1 MSCGAEEE
9 VVRPYNQSN
18 GNVTIAYY
26 DQFDPSYE
34 ERDTFQSDVL
44 TPVVLRLVA
53 HFLRQKK
60 RVVLLFRTNERLPI
74 YANMPEELKGNQ
86 RERFTDYIKSF
97 FPTAQRDWI
106 QSSTTHQYKGKE
118 SDAIIIMDAMTSF
131 YPLIHP
137 TWFFM
142 QIFGDSLDK
151 LIEDER
157 RLFYVAVTRAK
168 TDLIILTTV
177 QDKSPFLGQLGS
189 IETLQWSAFPPLD
202 TGRRKLRIEV
212 RNQQGYGSKPTYS
225 ISKELR
231 ASGFDFDRETYTW
244 FRFCAPLFDLH
255 SIIDEPWVSKAN
267 HIQVTFYNEHSEE
280 KGKLLFSDEE
290 IIDLM
295 PPDTT
300 AEES

>member
-1 MSCGAEEE
+1 MSCGAKEETG
-9 VVRPYNQSN
+9 RPYSTSS
-18 GNVTIAYY
+18 GNVAIAYY
-26 DQFDPSYE
+26 DRFDPSYE
-34 ERDTFQSDVL
+34 ERDAFQSDML
-44 TPVVLRLVA
+44 TPAVLRLVA
-53 HFLRQKK
+53 NFLRQEK
-60 RVVLLFRTNERLPI
+60 RVVVLFRTKERLPI
-74 YANMPEELKGNQ
+74 NVNMPEKPNGNQ
-86 RERFTDYIKSF
+86 RERFTDHIKSF
-97 FPTAQRDWI
+97 FPENRRNWI

-137 TWFFM
+137 TWIFM

-151 LIEDER
+151 LIADER

-168 TDLIILTTV
+168 SDLVILTTS
-177 QDKSPFLGQLGS
+177 QDKSPFLDQLGS
-189 IETLQWSAFPPLD
+189 VETLQWSALPPLD
-202 TGRRKLRIEV
+202 TGSRKKRIEV
-212 RNQQGYGSKPTYS
+212 RSQQGYGSTPTYS

-244 FRFCAPLFDLH
+244 FRFCEPLFDLH
-255 SIIDEPWVSKAN
+255 SIIDEPWVLKAN
-267 HIQVTFYNEHSEE
+267 HIQVTFYDECGKA

-295 PPDTT
+295 PSDST